1 MPLRVEDG
9 DYEVRFGL
17 NMQNQQLQY
26 AGVGLPV
33 SLNYSGSL
41 QLAGVVLDVNMVP
54 EPSTV
59 ALAAGAVIV
68 VLGRRRSTDANRV
81 DYITLRIAK
90 EPEVSQ
96 GRVLVRPDGRIS
108 IPLVQDLQAAGLT
121 AVQLKAKLE
130 ERLKEKIDVPEVTVI
145 VDSIQ
150 SYQIYVMGSVGH
162 GGAFSSPIPLT
173 IMQVLANAGGFSE
186 FADKENVRIFRGNLI
201 MRFNYKEY
209 VEGKNLSQNIKLE
222 SGDVV
227 EVH

>member
-1 MPLRVEDG
+1 LASVASAQ
-9 DYEVRFGL
+9 
-17 NMQNQQLQY
+17 QN
-26 AGVGLPV
+26 
-33 SLNYSGSL
+33 
-41 QLAGVVLDVNMVP
+41 
-54 EPSTV
+54 STV
-59 ALAAGAVIV
+59 PTVPQSAGPARNQELASYLIQIND
-68 VLGRRRSTDANRV
+68 VLHIYV
-81 DYITLRIAK
+81 WK

-96 GRVLVRPDGRIS
+96 ARVLVRPDGRIS
-108 IPLVQDLQAAGLT
+108 IPLVQDMQAAGFT
-121 AVQLKAKLE
+121 PIQLKARLE
-130 ERLKEKIDVPEVTVI
+130 EKLKEKIDVPEVTVI
-145 VDSIQ
+145 VDTIQ

>member
-1 MPLRVEDG
+1 MSRTKCLWLGWVLSI
-9 DYEVRFGL
+9 GL
-17 NMQNQQLQY
+17 ASAASAQQN
-26 AGVGLPV
+26 
-33 SLNYSGSL
+33 
-41 QLAGVVLDVNMVP
+41 
-54 EPSTV
+54 STV
-59 ALAAGAVIV
+59 PTVPQSAGPARNQELASYLIQIND
-68 VLGRRRSTDANRV
+68 VLHIFV
-81 DYITLRIAK
+81 WK
-90 EPEVSQ
+90 EPDVSQ

-121 AVQLKAKLE
+121 PIQLKAKLE
-130 ERLKEKIDVPEVTVI
+130 EKLKEKIDVPEVTVI
-145 VDSIQ
+145 VDTIQ

-162 GGAFSSPIPLT
+162 GGVFSSPIPLT

>member
-1 MPLRVEDG
+1 MSRTKCLWLGWVLSI
-9 DYEVRFGL
+9 GL
-17 NMQNQQLQY
+17 ASVASAQQN
-26 AGVGLPV
+26 
-33 SLNYSGSL
+33 
-41 QLAGVVLDVNMVP
+41 
-54 EPSTV
+54 STV
-59 ALAAGAVIV
+59 PTVPQSAGPARTQELASYLIQIND
-68 VLGRRRSTDANRV
+68 VLHIFV
-81 DYITLRIAK
+81 WK
-90 EPEVSQ
+90 EPDVSQ

-108 IPLVQDLQAAGLT
+108 IPLVQDMQAAGLT
-121 AVQLKAKLE
+121 PIQLKAKLE
-130 ERLKEKIDVPEVTVI
+130 EKLMEKIDVPEVTVI
-145 VDSIQ
+145 VDTIQ
-150 SYQIYVMGSVGH
+150 SYQIYVMGTVGH